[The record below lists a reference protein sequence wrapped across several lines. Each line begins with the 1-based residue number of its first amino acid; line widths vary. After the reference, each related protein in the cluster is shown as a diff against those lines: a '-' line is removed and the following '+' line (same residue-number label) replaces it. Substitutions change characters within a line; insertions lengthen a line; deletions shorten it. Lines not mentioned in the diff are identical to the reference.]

1 MMKINIKNS
10 STATSRKVDAMKQFL
25 RFSQESSPLNREIEI
40 IFVDSTNDTL
50 FESKYF
56 IPLRNMRSIDCY
68 KLIADKWISEFSKQ
82 RKINCGEKEKELLV
96 EFFLKKNPHLKNV
109 I

>member
-1 MMKINIKNS
+1 MKINVKNS
-10 STATSRKVDAMKQFL
+10 STATSRKIDAMKQFL
-25 RFSQESSPLNREIEI
+25 RFCQESSPLNREIEI
-40 IFVDSTNDTL
+40 TFVDSTNDTV

-56 IPLRNMRSIDCY
+56 IPLRNTRALQCY
-68 KLIADKWISEFSKQ
+68 QLIADKWISEFSKQ
-82 RKINCGEKEKELLV
+82 RKINCGDKERELLV

>member
-1 MMKINIKNS
+1 
-10 STATSRKVDAMKQFL
+10 
-25 RFSQESSPLNREIEI
+25 
-40 IFVDSTNDTL
+40 
-50 FESKYF
+50 
-56 IPLRNMRSIDCY
+56 MRSIDCY